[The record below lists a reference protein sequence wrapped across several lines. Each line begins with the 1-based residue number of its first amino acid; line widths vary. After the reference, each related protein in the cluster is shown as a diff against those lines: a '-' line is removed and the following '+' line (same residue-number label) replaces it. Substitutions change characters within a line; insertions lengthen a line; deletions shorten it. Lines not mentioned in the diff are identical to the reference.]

1 MGKSAEYR
9 NSQLRMTQFNLKKFN
24 ERQIYFETIE
34 IENKILKQENKLL
47 NNCNEEIMKVNEK
60 LLNNS
65 IQEVEL
71 ALNSQKDQLNKRHKS
86 ILRSYLKNIKEKYKQ
101 NFDTMIYL
109 YITEI
114 KN

>member
-1 MGKSAEYR
+1 MGKSAEYC
-9 NSQLRMTQFNLKKFN
+9 NSQLRMTQFNLKKSN

-34 IENKILKQENKLL
+34 IENKILKLENKLL
-47 NNCNEEIMKVNEK
+47 NNCNEEMMKVNEN

-86 ILRSYLKNIKEKYKQ
+86 ILQSYLENIKEKYKQ

>member
-9 NSQLRMTQFNLKKFN
+9 NSQLRMTQFNLKKSN

-86 ILRSYLKNIKEKYKQ
+86 ILQSYLENIKEKYKQ